1 MIRKFC
7 FMRKNDRSK
16 FKTKMYVIPLSRT
29 TIRIAHA
36 EIEEFIGRLAWSL
49 DHPGAR

>member
-16 FKTKMYVIPLSRT
+16 FKTKMHVIPLSRT
-29 TIRIAHA
+29 TIRIAHT
-36 EIEEFIGRLAWSL
+36 EIEEFIGRLAWPL
-49 DHPGAR
+49 DHPGER